1 MTDFTITVS
10 PTANLSGAT
19 TSDLTEGTN
28 QYFTNERVDDRVNS
42 LLTAGSNISLVYDDA
57 ANTLTIS
64 ATEDNLSNNTTDDL
78 SEGSSN
84 LYYTNSRFNTQLATK
99 STSDLTE
106 GSNLYYTDTRFDTR
120 LSAKSTSDLSEGT
133 NLYYTDSRFDTRLSG
148 KSTNDLSEGTNL
160 YYTDARVNTLLASGA
175 TVGTLLPTNANTD
188 LGSSSN
194 PFKELYLSGSSL
206 YLNNV
211 KVLESDATDFS
222 LRTTNASN
230 QNIQIAPDGELKLL
244 PGSQKVSVG
253 ASGTELEVNGSLD
266 VNGSAD
272 ISGDLTGIDNLTV
285 STKINTNRIDNI
297 DSNGLNI
304 VTDNFVFVDLNQTH
318 SSNTNKLIIGN
329 NSQAVGIDATSIG
342 AGVGTAPNITA
353 NDIAVGGSLSGST
366 GDIEII
372 KTVDGSAINL
382 KIDDTS
388 STRRTAMVVKQ
399 YDYLADNAVGS
410 PLVGAPFT
418 AGGSTATT
426 QYDSYVVVDGGGIK
440 IGDSG
445 EFSSTGATPH
455 SNAGDYHLNGVL
467 VNPTGNT
474 WPTINL
480 VSTGKSAGMN
490 PLYDHYG
497 TSFGG
502 TFEEYP
508 NAAFLFN
515 AANGLASSPTAL
527 GNNKRLGQIGFQ
539 AHDGVKYGGATSVA
553 SAAITVESVEAAA
566 SDNARG
572 AKMVFEF
579 TKKNGASTDGDGPS
593 DRKDTLVMDSD
604 TFTVGAS
611 SYPVQAT
618 INGDLDVTGAVV
630 KLTGLPTSD
639 PSNAGQLWNDS
650 GTLKISAG

>member
-10 PTANLSGAT
+10 DTANLSGAT

-64 ATEDNLSNNTTDDL
+64 STDTEDNLSNNTTDDL

-84 LYYTNSRFNTQLATK
+84 LYFTNSRFDTQLATK
-99 STSDLTE
+99 ST
-106 GSNLYYTDTRFDTR
+106 
-120 LSAKSTSDLSEGT
+120 T
-133 NLYYTDSRFDTRLSG
+133 N
-148 KSTNDLSEGTNL
+148 LSEGTNL
-160 YYTDARVNTLLASGA
+160 YYTDARVNTLLTSGA
-175 TVGTLLPTNANTD
+175 TVGTLLPNNATTD

-194 PFKELYLSGSSL
+194 PFRELYLSGSSL

-211 KVLESDATDFS
+211 KVLESDASNFN
-222 LRTTNASN
+222 LKTTSASN
-230 QNIQIAPDGELKLL
+230 QNIQIQPDGVLNLT
-244 PGSQKVSVG
+244 PGGNKVTVG
-253 ASGTELEVNGSLD
+253 SSGTELEVNGSLD

-297 DSNGLNI
+297 DTNGLNI
-304 VTDNFVFVDLNQTH
+304 VSDNFVFVDLNQTH
-318 SSNTNKLIIGN
+318 SSNTNKFIVGN
-329 NSQAVGIDATSIG
+329 NSQSVGIDANSIG
-342 AGVGTAPNITA
+342 AGTGTAPNITA
-353 NDIAVGGSLSGST
+353 NDIAVGGSLTGST
-366 GDIEII
+366 GDLDII
-372 KTVDGSAINL
+372 NSVDGSAINL

-388 STRRTAMVVKQ
+388 SSRKTAMIVKE

-410 PLVGAPFT
+410 PLVPSPPFT
-418 AGGSTATT
+418 QGGSTATT
-426 QYDSYVVVDGGGIK
+426 QYDSYVVVEGGGIK

-445 EFSSTGATPH
+445 EFSSTGATPN
-455 SNAGDYHLNGVL
+455 SNAGDYHLNGL
-467 VNPTGNT
+467 IVNPTGNT

-490 PLYDHYG
+490 PVYDQYG

-502 TFEEYP
+502 MFEEYS

-515 AANGLASSPTAL
+515 AANGLANAPTAL
-527 GNNKRLGQIGFQ
+527 SSGKRVGQVGFQ
-539 AHDGVKYGGATSVA
+539 AHDGVKYGGNKSVA
-553 SAAITVESVEAAA
+553 SAAITVESVEAA
-566 SDNARG
+566 SSSNARG
-572 AKMVFEF
+572 VKMIFEF
-579 TKKNGASTDGDGPS
+579 TKKGGASTDGDSTS
-593 DRKDTLVMDSD
+593 DRKDTLIMDSD

-618 INGDLDVTGAVV
+618 INGNLDVTGAVV